1 MCKRLFGIIVKHL
14 SGGRVQAA
22 RPCGWPCVA
31 GAAVGELVDPG
42 PRQGG
47 LHTAAVPGLNIL
59 YINVEEYSCIHA
71 YCLPTQ
77 DYKSLNIL
85 DFQKCNKDKGMTY
98 PNSKLSKKSALFV
111 SRQRKYRRNKL
122 VNSYFLSVVAASII
136 FLSCFEI
143 IFQSWTK

>member
-1 MCKRLFGIIVKHL
+1 MAIFDIITDKHPNFRWTQCVNVHLFIIVKHS

-22 RPCGWPCVA
+22 RPCGWPRVA

-71 YCLPTQ
+71 LLTH
-77 DYKSLNIL
+77 LGL
-85 DFQKCNKDKGMTY
+85 L
-98 PNSKLSKKSALFV
+98 KLIHFGFSEM
-111 SRQRKYRRNKL
+111 Q
-122 VNSYFLSVVAASII
+122 
-136 FLSCFEI
+136 
-143 IFQSWTK
+143 